1 MNTKRILFFLNP
13 VITLFSNLS
22 QINIMRYLKTFLLSS
37 GMLAVIIYFLHILI
51 GGYLWK
57 TYSHLQQPIS
67 DLTATGAPNR
77 LFLLLFTNIYGG
89 LALVFA
95 VSFTFLAR
103 KARHPLVFWGGISF
117 IILHVVSI
125 SYGFFPQDLPGAE
138 ASFAGMMHLVVTALI
153 VPFTILTP
161 LLIGFGLK
169 KEKAWQT
176 LGNFSLLCGILI
188 IIFGALTGFFFAKGL
203 PFFGLVERIN
213 IGILQIWT
221 FVISYKLTTS
231 KHEGH

>member
-1 MNTKRILFFLNP
+1 MK
-13 VITLFSNLS
+13 
-22 QINIMRYLKTFLLSS
+22 RYLRSILLSA
-37 GMLAVIIYFLHILI
+37 GMLAVVIYLLHILI

-77 LFLLLFTNIYGG
+77 FLLLMFTNIYGG
-89 LALVFA
+89 LALIFA
-95 VSFTFLAR
+95 VSYTFFESR
-103 KARHPLVFWGGISF
+103 ERHKLVFWGGISF

-125 SYGFFPQDLPGAE
+125 SYSFFPQDLPGAE
-138 ASFAGMMHLVVTALI
+138 PSFAGMMHLAVTVLI

-169 KEKAWQT
+169 KEKAWKT
-176 LGNFSLLCGILI
+176 LGNFSLICGILI
-188 IIFGALTGFFFAKGL
+188 IIFGGMSGFFFAKGL
-203 PFFGLVERIN
+203 PYFGLVERIN
-213 IGILQIWT
+213 IGTLQIWT
-221 FVISYKLTTS
+221 FVMSYKLLTS